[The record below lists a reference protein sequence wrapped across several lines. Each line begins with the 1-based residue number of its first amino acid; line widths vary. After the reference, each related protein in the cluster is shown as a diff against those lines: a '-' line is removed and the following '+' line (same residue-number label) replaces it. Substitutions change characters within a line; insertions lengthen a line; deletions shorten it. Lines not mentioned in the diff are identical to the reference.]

1 MWFLQL
7 MDFLGRREEGERC
20 SAKGGRQGG
29 AAHRR
34 TGARDLRGVVLVHV
48 SGAIPLQEVANLRGR
63 CVRDRLEAGALAD
76 TAQAPRPSPDRAT
89 ADPRLGRRRG
99 CGGGYGLGRGP
110 ECTFWLVSSMLRARV
125 GCTSSSSSS
134 SPPSSFCPRAGTE
147 ADERVRPPCP
157 ASDARACQ
165 GLSDQAVEGTIRDLM
180 ELVPFHWRRVPGRA
194 RASSSART
202 APQRGHPR
210 GLAGMVWSE
219 WSAPARDQLRLVVVW
234 IQ

>member
-1 MWFLQL
+1 MDPEPRWGGSARGNETGGRKGKAERKGQMWFLQL

-99 CGGGYGLGRGP
+99 CGG
-110 ECTFWLVSSMLRARV
+110 
-125 GCTSSSSSS
+125 
-134 SPPSSFCPRAGTE
+134 
-147 ADERVRPPCP
+147 VRPGPRP
-157 ASDARACQ
+157 GMYLLV
-165 GLSDQAVEGTIRDLM
+165 GLFNVESAGGVHVVVVVV
-180 ELVPFHWRRVPGRA
+180 VP
-194 RASSSART
+194 T
-202 APQRGHPR
+202 
-210 GLAGMVWSE
+210 LLLL
-219 WSAPARDQLRLVVVW
+219 PARRDRG
-234 IQ
+234 

>member
-1 MWFLQL
+1 MF
-7 MDFLGRREEGERC
+7 
-20 SAKGGRQGG
+20 SQGG
-29 AAHRR
+29 SAGRGRASAHRCAR
-34 TGARDLRGVVLVHV
+34 SPRSGARTRVRGHTPAGSRQPARTVREGP
-48 SGAIPLQEVANLRGR
+48 SRGGARWL
-63 CVRDRLEAGALAD
+63 
-76 TAQAPRPSPDRAT
+76 TPRRHPDRRQT
-89 ADPRLGRRRG
+89 ARPPIRG
-99 CGGGYGLGRGP
+99 WGAAVAAGGYGLGRGP